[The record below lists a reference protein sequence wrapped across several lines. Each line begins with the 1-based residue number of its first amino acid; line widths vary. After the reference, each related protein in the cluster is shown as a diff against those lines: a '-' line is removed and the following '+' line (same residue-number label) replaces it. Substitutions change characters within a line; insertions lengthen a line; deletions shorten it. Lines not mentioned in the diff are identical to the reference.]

1 MARLRLKLRAAA
13 ENRPVMNKKMQSMDF
28 VKPIEVVKSMLVA
41 GDSKAGLPVKDL
53 PHEKLHHHDPAA
65 SRSNFISG

>member
-1 MARLRLKLRAAA
+1 
-13 ENRPVMNKKMQSMDF
+13 MNKKMQSMDF